1 MISFEV
7 KMPVRYYE
15 TDLMGV
21 VHHSNY
27 IRYFECARNIMM
39 EEMGYPVEQLAAD
52 GFFTPVISVACK
64 YHRPAV
70 MGDTVRAVATIENA
84 PLAKLYVKQA
94 VYNQNDEL
102 LADGQVVVAFT
113 DKETGRP
120 VRCPAKLL
128 SIIESMLG

>member
-1 MISFEV
+1 MLSFEV

-27 IRYFECARNIMM
+27 VRYFECARNVMM
-39 EEMGYPVEQLAAD
+39 EQMGYPVEQLAAD
-52 GFFTPVISVACK
+52 GYFTPVISVECK
-64 YHRPAV
+64 YHKPAV
-70 MGDTVRAVATIENA
+70 MGDTVTAVAKIENA

-94 VYNQNDEL
+94 VFNQNGEL

-113 DKETGRP
+113 DKHTGRP
-120 VRCPAKLL
+120 VRCPEKLL
-128 SIIESMLG
+128 SIIESKL

>member
-1 MISFEV
+1 
-7 KMPVRYYE
+7 
-15 TDLMGV
+15 
-21 VHHSNY
+21 
-27 IRYFECARNIMM
+27 MM

-64 YHRPAV
+64 YHKPAV

-102 LADGQVVVAFT
+102 LADGQVEVAFT